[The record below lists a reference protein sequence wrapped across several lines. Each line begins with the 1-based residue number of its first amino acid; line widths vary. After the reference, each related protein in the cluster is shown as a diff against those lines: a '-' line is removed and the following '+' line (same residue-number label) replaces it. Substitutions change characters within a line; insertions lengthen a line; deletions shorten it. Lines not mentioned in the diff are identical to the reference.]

1 MYKVYVES
9 RTPQGDLFTG
19 EYDGRIYKT
28 MDEALIIRDE
38 AYLNYDVIYAWKE
51 FILSRM
57 L

>member
-38 AYLNYDVIYAWKE
+38 AYLNYDVIYAWIKE
-51 FILSRM
+51 V
-57 L
+57 